1 MNEGTGS
8 LGPLVAFAGGLLSF
22 LSPCVLPLVPS
33 YLGFITGFT
42 LEEMGNRRRLAL
54 VHATLFVVGF
64 SIVFILLGA
73 SATALGSALRF
84 YKDAIMRA
92 GGVLIIFFGLYC
104 LGVIKLGFLSQERRV
119 HLEQKPIGFLGSVLV
134 GMAFGAGWSPC
145 IGPILGG
152 ILSLAAT
159 EADLS
164 RGIWLLV
171 AYSAGLAVPFLIAA
185 LAVDSFMGWF
195 KKFRRHIQLVQRV
208 SGALLVAVGLLI
220 VTGQFTRLATY
231 LQKLT
236 PDFLFNML

>member
-1 MNEGTGS
+1 MSETGTS
-8 LGPLVAFAGGLLSF
+8 LGPVVAFLGGLLSF

-42 LEEMGNRRRLAL
+42 LEEMGHRRRLAM
-54 VHATLFVVGF
+54 VHASLFVIGF
-64 SIVFILLGA
+64 SLVFILLGA

-84 YKDAIMRA
+84 YKDAIMRG

-104 LGVIKLGFLSQERRV
+104 LGVIKLGFLTQERRM
-119 HLEQKPIGFLGSVLV
+119 HLERKPIGFLGSVLV

-159 EADLS
+159 EADLG
-164 RGIWLLV
+164 RGVWLLV
-171 AYSAGLAVPFLIAA
+171 AYSAGLAVPFLVAA
-185 LAVDSFMGWF
+185 FAVESFLDWF
-195 KKFRRHIQLVQRV
+195 QKFRRHLNLVQKV

-220 VTGQFTRLATY
+220 ATGQFTRLAGY

-236 PDFLFNML
+236 PDFLVRLL